1 MVSWNALGM
10 AQISCLLCLLAA
22 QTSTHPSSAATQ
34 ETPLGSHTGGCAT
47 PLQRESRWM
56 RRLFWLNSEAWVML
70 RLLCFVFVFSAA
82 ASLHEVA
89 RRAALE
95 HVATTDRQDLHQRF
109 HSVVCLRTAPPCIR
123 HRFVARCCVVCPRVC
138 VCVSVWGSECVLF
151 SLASGRFHGGQVTV
165 SGKKSTG

>member
-1 MVSWNALGM
+1 
-10 AQISCLLCLLAA
+10 
-22 QTSTHPSSAATQ
+22 
-34 ETPLGSHTGGCAT
+34 
-47 PLQRESRWM
+47 
-56 RRLFWLNSEAWVML
+56 ML
-70 RLLCFVFVFSAA
+70 RLLCYVFVFSAA

-123 HRFVARCCVVCPRVC
+123 HLFVARCCVVCPRKLVCVPVC

-165 SGKKSTG
+165 SGFFFTG